1 VFGGRRLANFLG
13 DLDFLTEVGTR
24 DSGTFFNGEVG
35 TLGLLG
41 VVVVVVVRVSRL
53 ANLNEFKTGRAL
65 GLRLRTETF
74 SVFTLG
80 SVNGV

>member
-1 VFGGRRLANFLG
+1 MNILG

-53 ANLNEFKTGRAL
+53 ANLN
-65 GLRLRTETF
+65 
-74 SVFTLG
+74 
-80 SVNGV
+80 

>member
-1 VFGGRRLANFLG
+1 LFGRRLANFLG

-41 VVVVVVVRVSRL
+41 VVVVVRVSRL
-53 ANLNEFKTGRAL
+53 ANLN
-65 GLRLRTETF
+65 
-74 SVFTLG
+74 
-80 SVNGV
+80 

>member
-1 VFGGRRLANFLG
+1 LFGGRRLANILG
-13 DLDFLTEVGTR
+13 DLDFLTEVGRR
-24 DSGTFFNGEVG
+24 DSGTFFNGELG

-41 VVVVVVVRVSRL
+41 VVVVRVSRL
-53 ANLNEFKTGRAL
+53 ANLNEFKTGRAG

-74 SVFTLG
+74 SVFTLS